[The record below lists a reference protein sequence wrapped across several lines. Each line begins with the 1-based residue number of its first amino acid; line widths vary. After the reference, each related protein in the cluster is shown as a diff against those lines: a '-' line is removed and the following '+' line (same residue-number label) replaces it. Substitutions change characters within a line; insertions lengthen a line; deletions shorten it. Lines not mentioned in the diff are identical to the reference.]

1 MPFCSLKRFAAIPW
15 VFATP
20 PLVLVFTAALGLCVA
35 CSSLAKR
42 WEALGGA
49 GSRSFARWQRLLAR
63 AVLRARGR
71 RLLALPFQGLE
82 VPVAGGRAGVR
93 PRVVLGC
100 HGCQVKPAMHL
111 RERVRRLP
119 PSAEPPVQATA
130 PAGFLKPDRFPPP
143 EEPSLA
149 QTNRRWRHSPT
160 KETSASTPVERGP
173 FRARHH
179 AGPGM
184 GRVYC
189 AGIYVGRVTT
199 SSVYCARMYELILP
213 TATWS
218 VSVATEQ
225 RKTPW
230 TPMRKSRAWSPLS
243 SMEQL
248 QVLQPVRRNSS
259 ASARRPSSL
268 CRTRHNSALRVFL
281 RHPPSG
287 RYLRIAGVLRA
298 IPTFDPGE
306 IRAIAQCCAEALE
319 SQAESGSRR
328 Q

>member
-42 WEALGGA
+42 WVALGGA
-49 GSRSFARWQRLLAR
+49 GSRSSARWQRLVAR

-71 RLLALPFQGLE
+71 CLLALPFQGLE

-93 PRVVLGC
+93 PSVVLGC
-100 HGCQVKPAMHL
+100 HGCHVKPALHL
-111 RERVRRLP
+111 RERDHRLP
-119 PSAEPPVQATA
+119 PSEEPSIQATP

-189 AGIYVGRVTT
+189 AGICLGRVT
-199 SSVYCARMYELILP
+199 SSVC
-213 TATWS
+213 
-218 VSVATEQ
+218 ATEQ

-248 QVLQPVRRNSS
+248 QVLQPVRRNLS

-281 RHPPSG
+281 RPDDTSELPESFGLFPLPTPARSGLSRSVVPRLLSPKPSPVLADDDSHAG
-287 RYLRIAGVLRA
+287 DIIISPTWPIADA
-298 IPTFDPGE
+298 
-306 IRAIAQCCAEALE
+306 
-319 SQAESGSRR
+319 S
-328 Q
+328 